1 MEIWQELG
9 RTAYQCYGS
18 WVPCFDWYIHIPLKR
33 CLFKIYSVF
42 TGCGT
47 YVLLSIS
54 EHIKVPHRSISV
66 ISDSIMCYVCIF
78 KPTAASH
85 GDVYLVFLSFLGS
98 VAMIN
103 SHFPATIYSAP
114 HLSIQETP
122 RRCLCTCHR
131 LPRGRGGEPQA
142 YLVQCGKFEINTSLC
157 SGGNIGTRSPLL
169 GKCGDF
175 VFTLF
180 RETLETGD
188 ETVQRCWIEQE
199 TARRYF
205 LFVISS
211 ALLNHLIHSLYCCLL
226 PTLGCI
232 A

>member
-1 MEIWQELG
+1 M
-9 RTAYQCYGS
+9 
-18 WVPCFDWYIHIPLKR
+18 
-33 CLFKIYSVF
+33 
-42 TGCGT
+42 
-47 YVLLSIS
+47 
-54 EHIKVPHRSISV
+54 
-66 ISDSIMCYVCIF
+66 
-78 KPTAASH
+78 
-85 GDVYLVFLSFLGS
+85 
-98 VAMIN
+98 
-103 SHFPATIYSAP
+103 
-114 HLSIQETP
+114 
-122 RRCLCTCHR
+122 
-131 LPRGRGGEPQA
+131 
-142 YLVQCGKFEINTSLC
+142 QCGDFEINTSLC
-157 SGGNIGTRSPLL
+157 SGGNIVTRSPFL

-180 RETLETGD
+180 RETLEMGD

>member
-1 MEIWQELG
+1 MGGIWNYG
-9 RTAYQCYGS
+9 RNWEERRTSVVEVGFP
-18 WVPCFDWYIHIPLKR
+18 VLTGTYIYHSNVACLK
-33 CLFKIYSVF
+33 FIVF
-42 TGCGT
+42 SPVVVHTY

-66 ISDSIMCYVCIF
+66 MSDSIVCDVCIF

-131 LPRGRGGEPQA
+131 LPRGGG
-142 YLVQCGKFEINTSLC
+142 
-157 SGGNIGTRSPLL
+157 GGGWGTPGIPGAMWGL
-169 GKCGDF
+169 
-175 VFTLF
+175 
-180 RETLETGD
+180 
-188 ETVQRCWIEQE
+188 
-199 TARRYF
+199 
-205 LFVISS
+205 
-211 ALLNHLIHSLYCCLL
+211 
-226 PTLGCI
+226 
-232 A
+232 